1 MVRGVTVDGEVER
14 ARVITLTEPT
24 RGDDRTATLRRLTWL
39 LDDAIRLPLGFR
51 MGLDALIGLVPGLGD
66 LVGGA
71 AALYGIGVAW
81 KLGAP
86 GIVLARMVM
95 NAAIDSLVGAV
106 PLLGDL
112 WDVGFASHRRNLAIL
127 EHWLEVPHVATKR
140 SKWVLVGAV
149 AALVALLLAAFA
161 LAFWLVVWMI
171 GRLSG

>member
-1 MVRGVTVDGEVER
+1 M
-14 ARVITLTEPT
+14 ITLTEPAK
-24 RGDDRTATLRRLTWL
+24 GDDRTATLRRLTWL

-86 GIVLARMVM
+86 GIVLARMVL
-95 NAAIDSLVGAV
+95 NASIDAIVGAV

-127 EHWLEVPHVATKR
+127 EHWLEVPHVATTR
-140 SKWVLVGAV
+140 SKWVLVSAV

-161 LAFWLVVWMI
+161 LAVLIVVWLVRIV
-171 GRLSG
+171 SA

>member
-1 MVRGVTVDGEVER
+1 MITV
-14 ARVITLTEPT
+14 TEP
-24 RGDDRTATLRRLTWL
+24 RPGDDRTATLRRLTWL

-66 LVGGA
+66 LVGGG

-86 GIVLARMVM
+86 PLVLTRMVM
-95 NAAIDSLVGAV
+95 NASIDALLGSI

-127 EHWLEVPHVATKR
+127 ERWLERPHAAHRNSV
-140 SKWVLVGAV
+140 W
-149 AALVALLLAAFA
+149 ALVIAGASLIAVLLGAFA
-161 LAFWLVVWMI
+161 FAIWMVFLI
-171 GRLSG
+171 VEWFRG